1 MGRSDVA
8 ACDEEHVLLA
18 RFLHLALQA
27 LSCLFEEHLLQ
38 VPLMMLEGLFVLH
51 VLNLAVT
58 VGAELVIRLLEL
70 YLLHARWG
78 ARLWLRG

>member
-8 ACDEEHVLLA
+8 ACDEEHVLLT
-18 RFLHLALQA
+18 RILHLALQA
-27 LSCLFEEHLLQ
+27 LSCLLEEHLLQ
-38 VPLMMLEGLFVLH
+38 VPLVMLEGLFVLH
-51 VLNLAVT
+51 VLDLAVT

-78 ARLWLRG
+78 ARLWLHG

>member
-18 RFLHLALQA
+18 WILHLALQA
-27 LSCLFEEHLLQ
+27 LSRLLEEHLLQ

-51 VLNLAVT
+51 VLDLAVT

-70 YLLHARWG
+70 HLLHARWG
-78 ARLWLRG
+78 ARLWLHG

>member
-18 RFLHLALQA
+18 RTLHLALQA

-58 VGAELVIRLLEL
+58 VGAELVVRLLEL

-78 ARLWLRG
+78 ARLWFRG